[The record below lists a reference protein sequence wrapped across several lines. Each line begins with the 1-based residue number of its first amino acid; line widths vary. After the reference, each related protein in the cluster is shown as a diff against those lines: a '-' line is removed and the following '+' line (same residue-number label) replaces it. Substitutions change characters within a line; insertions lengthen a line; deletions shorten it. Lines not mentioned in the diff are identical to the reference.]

1 MQLFVS
7 INPDNSI
14 RDILFFDNH
23 GSSIQVPESIKV
35 FFQSGSLKHIEK
47 SNIKKEGFIKIQDYI
62 FMVVA
67 RPVSLLEEDYKNVY
81 GTLVFGR
88 LMDNQEIKILSD
100 YFDLEISIHSIEELR
115 VIPEKDIFLRSN
127 SLTSGEGILILRY
140 LDNQLVAFLSLKF
153 DQRLLKLFTKVMV
166 IVFIL
171 VVIMFLLAFYFM
183 RKAIQKQITNRVSS
197 MEKQIQ
203 QIQNEPQ
210 RINQFPIDQEKDEIN
225 DLQRSFKDL
234 FLKLIEYEALNRNLI
249 ESIIKFI
256 YEHIKDLNGFM
267 ERLISNTNQRA
278 TSFQEVAS
286 MVEEFNSSIQ
296 WVFNLLNDLNKRIS
310 EVNELKERLNHV
322 LQNIKNSID

>member
-1 MQLFVS
+1 
-7 INPDNSI
+7 
-14 RDILFFDNH
+14 
-23 GSSIQVPESIKV
+23 
-35 FFQSGSLKHIEK
+35 
-47 SNIKKEGFIKIQDYI
+47 
-62 FMVVA
+62 MVVA